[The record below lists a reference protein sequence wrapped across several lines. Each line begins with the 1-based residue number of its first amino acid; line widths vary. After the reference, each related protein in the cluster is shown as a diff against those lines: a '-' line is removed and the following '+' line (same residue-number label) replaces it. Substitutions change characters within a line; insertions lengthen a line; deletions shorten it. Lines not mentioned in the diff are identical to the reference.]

1 MDKNVKKGN
10 RKTNNILLCLS
21 KHFAHYPSIEKAVLF
36 GSRARGDNTE
46 RSDYDI
52 AVYGNLSHHER
63 AELRYFCDEELP
75 TLHKIDLIFMQE
87 QSPSKFTENIE
98 KEGIIIYG

>member
-1 MDKNVKKGN
+1 MHTDQQL
-10 RKTNNILLCLS
+10 IAAIQAQ
-21 KHFAHYPSIEKAVLF
+21 FARYPAIKKAVLF

-52 AVYGNLSHHER
+52 AVYGNLTRLER
-63 AELRYFCDEELP
+63 ATLRYACDEELP

-87 QSPSKFTENIE
+87 QSPSAFTENIE
-98 KEGIIIYG
+98 REGIAIYG

>member
-1 MDKNVKKGN
+1 MIDSKLLAAITVELDKHP
-10 RKTNNILLCLS
+10 T
-21 KHFAHYPSIEKAVLF
+21 IEKVVLF

-52 AVYGNLSHHER
+52 AVYGDLPHRER
-63 AELRYFCDEELP
+63 AELRYIFDEELP

-87 QSPSKFTENIE
+87 QTPSKFTENIE
-98 KEGIIIYG
+98 KEGIKIYG

>member
-1 MDKNVKKGN
+1 MNADKK
-10 RKTNNILLCLS
+10 LLDAIIS
-21 KHFAHYPSIEKAVLF
+21 HFARHSAIEKAVLF

-52 AVYGNLSHHER
+52 AVYGDLTHRER
-63 AELRYFCDEELP
+63 AELRYICDEELP

-98 KEGIIIYG
+98 KEGVKIYG